1 MRRILLTGVCG
12 AIGQNLRPY
21 LISHGYEVIGLDIQS
36 GADIQAD
43 IRQSLSYISQ
53 KPIDAVIHLAALID
67 VGASMRNPSDY
78 YTTNVVGTLN
88 ILKWMHQ
95 NNVHRLIFS
104 STAAVY
110 TDCAE
115 PEADCKRNCTE
126 PEADCKRNCTEP
138 EADCKRNCTEP
149 EADCK
154 RNCTEPEADCKRN
167 CAEPE
172 ADCKRNCAEPEA
184 DCKRNCAEP
193 EADCK
198 RNCAEPEADCK
209 RNCAGRLSESTTTN
223 PSSVYGRTKL
233 ICEQIISDLTS
244 IYGWQTVILRTFN
257 VAGMLDILEPRH
269 LIPKL
274 VCSFIDGNVSV
285 PIVHVNGNTFPT
297 RDGTAERDYIH
308 ILDVCEA
315 FYLSLKSTFA
325 AEKSTIQIYNV
336 GSGIGSTVLE
346 VIRCLEHTFGI
357 YANIEYQ
364 APKLGDPASHIA
376 NIDYI
381 KQCLGWLPR
390 YTLQDVINYT
400 WKAYKK

>member
-1 MRRILLTGVCG
+1 MLRKTIFFNITKMRRILLTGVCG

-110 TDCAE
+110 TD
-115 PEADCKRNCTE
+115 
-126 PEADCKRNCTEP
+126 
-138 EADCKRNCTEP
+138 
-149 EADCK
+149 
-154 RNCTEPEADCKRN
+154 
-167 CAEPE
+167 
-172 ADCKRNCAEPEA
+172 CAEPEA